1 MHRMAITLMVAGLTG
16 AVLSGQGAGTP
27 SLDVVGIRLGM
38 TTKEA
43 AAALRADNPRLML
56 APTTQPLEG
65 FAQPLLLS
73 IIGNEGA
80 TTGPTGEVARAAE
93 NIELLFTTPPSPE
106 TVWAVKRVYSFATKE
121 RPDLQAT
128 IDALRKKYGPES
140 IAPSPDVRDQSKF
153 MAWVYDA
160 QGKSMG
166 PGGAQLNM
174 TCAGLV
180 SSHFGGDGNTMNEI
194 QSGQPGPAPC
204 QSVII
209 VNANILATR
218 LDPGNPQFVVYS
230 LIVQITDGA
239 RHRASVDATRAVAV
253 AATKARQQR
262 EADEVKKRA
271 APKL

>member
-1 MHRMAITLMVAGLTG
+1 
-16 AVLSGQGAGTP
+16 
-27 SLDVVGIRLGM
+27 M

-80 TTGPTGEVARAAE
+80 TTGPNGEVARAAE

-140 IAPSPDVRDQSKF
+140 IAPKSRRERSKQVHGVGVRRAGQVD
-153 MAWVYDA
+153 
-160 QGKSMG
+160 G
-166 PGGAQLNM
+166 P
-174 TCAGLV
+174 
-180 SSHFGGDGNTMNEI
+180 
-194 QSGQPGPAPC
+194 GQPGPAPC

-239 RHRASVDATRAVAV
+239 GI
-253 AATKARQQR
+253 ARR
-262 EADEVKKRA
+262 
-271 APKL
+271 